1 MGSLLDKLAP
11 CSLEKSMIPAQTQYD
26 PRRSERGVEASEG
39 AVTFYLLYNRLIF
52 LFLLFCFLFC
62 FKENTLPLFKFYTFL

>member
-1 MGSLLDKLAP
+1 
-11 CSLEKSMIPAQTQYD
+11 MIPAQTQYD

-52 LFLLFCFLFC
+52 LFLLFVFYFVLKKTLFLFSS
-62 FKENTLPLFKFYTFL
+62 FILFYKSAS